1 MAKTT
6 QRVTE
11 AADSFRPYVERAIQ
25 DEELRESVKK
35 AVDSARSVYDELVGR
50 KGVVPMANKVAT
62 DQDIQDNLK
71 QTVEELRRAADRLRG
86 KEDHSGR
93 NTLFLFIGLVLGALF
108 NPWTGPATRA
118 WIKDTVFG
126 GEEEFTYRGGGNSS
140 PMSPPASSPTSEAT
154 TPSS

>member
-11 AADSFRPYVERAIQ
+11 AADTFRPYVERAMQ

-35 AVDSARSVYDELVGR
+35 AVESARSVYDDLVAR
-50 KGVVPMANKVAT
+50 KGVVPLANKVAT

-71 QTVEELRRAADRLRG
+71 QTVEELRKAADRLRG

-93 NTLFLFIGLVLGALF
+93 NTLLLFIGVVLGALF

-118 WIKDTVFG
+118 WIKDTIFG
-126 GEEEFTYRGGGNSS
+126 GEEEFTYQGGNSS

>member
-11 AADSFRPYVERAIQ
+11 AADSFRPYVERAMQ

-35 AVDSARSVYDELVGR
+35 AVESARSVYADLVGR
-50 KGVVPMANKVAT
+50 RGVVPLANKVAT
-62 DQDIQDNLK
+62 DEDIQDNLK
-71 QTVEELRRAADRLRG
+71 QTVEELRKAADRLRG

-93 NTLFLFIGLVLGALF
+93 NAFFLIIGLVLGALF

-126 GEEEFTYRGGGNSS
+126 GEEEFTYQGGNSS